1 VKKGKKS
8 KKTGK
13 KSRKGDPEKQLEAAD
28 EMVDSIKTDM
38 LDNLKLQ
45 IERLEKELAGWRTK
59 KC

>member
-1 VKKGKKS
+1 VNKGKES
-8 KKTGK
+8 RKTGK
-13 KSRKGDPEKQLEAAD
+13 KPRKTEKEQLEAAD

-45 IERLEKELAGWRTK
+45 IQRLEKELGSWRTK